1 MEQVIQQLQSLIP
14 ENFNFDHFTQFALIV
29 LVGSIVVS
37 LIGRFMFGKAATLTH
52 SVSASIAIL
61 CVYIANV
68 IILCFIPQLHFI
80 LSPLP
85 FVTIEGD
92 YLYLYNIMEFD
103 FPVLCSQVLNMVILA
118 FLMNILESI
127 LPKGKNMLT
136 WYFFRILSVVLA
148 ICLHYVINLLLS
160 AVVPEGIAQYAPMVL
175 VLILL
180 ASLLLGALKLVAG
193 GALAFINPLLGI
205 FYTFFFS
212 HIVGRQVSRAILT
225 TALLTGLVLAL
236 NFLEISA
243 VCIAAAALLAY
254 LPLLLI
260 LLVMWYIVG
269 KLL

>member
-1 MEQVIQQLQSLIP
+1 M
-14 ENFNFDHFTQFALIV
+14 
-29 LVGSIVVS
+29 
-37 LIGRFMFGKAATLTH
+37 
-52 SVSASIAIL
+52 
-61 CVYIANV
+61 
-68 IILCFIPQLHFI
+68 
-80 LSPLP
+80 
-85 FVTIEGD
+85 
-92 YLYLYNIMEFD
+92 
-103 FPVLCSQVLNMVILA
+103 
-118 FLMNILESI
+118 
-127 LPKGKNMLT
+127 
-136 WYFFRILSVVLA
+136 
-148 ICLHYVINLLLS
+148 S